1 MKELNFLFN
10 LGNEIINNNNNDLNE
25 TDNDSFKNI
34 LGICGNIIVLFFFIS
49 PISFIKKLHK
59 REQDPKDVPYL
70 IMVMTVMNC
79 ILWLSYG
86 IINTNDRFF
95 IILGNAIGFPIN
107 LIYLCLFFFYK
118 NERKFGKAS
127 LYIFPSIIVSL
138 GFFIIFT
145 YVIKIIEVSQFTAM
159 FFNIL
164 MYAAPGQNLVK
175 TYYYISN
182 LLFNILFFHYFC
194 FI

>member
-1 MKELNFLFN
+1 MKTLNSF
-10 LGNEIINNNNNDLNE
+10 INNNINKTNIYLDLFDNDIE
-25 TDNDSFKNI
+25 NDSFKNI
-34 LGICGNIIVLFFFIS
+34 LGISGNIIVLFFFFS

-59 REQDPKDVPYL
+59 KEQDPKDVPYL

-86 IINTNDRFF
+86 IIKTTDRFF

-118 NERKFGKAS
+118 NDRKLGKAS
-127 LYIFPSIIVSL
+127 LYIITSLIISL
-138 GFFIIFT
+138 GIFFIFT

-175 TYYYISN
+175 N
-182 LLFNILFFHYFC
+182 YF
-194 FI
+194 